1 MSYSIEE
8 MCKAGCTTPRG
19 VRFWE
24 EQGLLGP
31 VERTEGKQ
39 RRFTQEQLDRARI
52 IAAAQFGG
60 WPLAEIGEIV
70 VGYDDSARQ
79 KVIDRLAAQA
89 EAAARLAEQLP
100 VPTRLQNEFAQV
112 FDL

>member
-8 MCKAGCTTPRG
+8 MAKAGCTTPRG

-24 EQGLLGP
+24 EQGLLGS
-31 VERTEGKQ
+31 VERTEGNQ

-70 VGYDDSARQ
+70 ASYSDGARQ

-100 VPTRLQNEFAQV
+100 VPSRLQNEFMA